1 MPARGRLIAL
11 EGIDGCGK
19 STQANALAGALGA
32 RLTHEPGATPVG
44 GLLRQLLLA
53 PDSPPPSARTE
64 ALLMAADR
72 AEHVTR
78 VLEPALAAGEWVVTD
93 RYSASTIAY
102 QGYGRGLDPVGLSSL
117 VSWAAGGLA
126 ADLSVLVDVS
136 VEVAAARLAA
146 SGGLGADRM
155 EQLGPQFAS
164 RVRQGFLAQAAQDPE
179 HWLVVDG
186 TGDVAALT
194 ARIVA
199 SVRERLGGRAGGA
212 PVSEERP
219 APELFAGVVGQAE
232 AVAALRA
239 AAVNPVHAYLFR
251 GAAGNGGLAAA
262 HGFAAALLCQDGG
275 CGVCATCRAALAGT
289 DPDLHVIRRS
299 GASISIAEIRQVV
312 SLAQRRPLHAARQ
325 VIVLLDVHLAALRAP
340 ALLKTLE
347 EPPGETVFILL
358 TDEVIPELVTVAS
371 RSVEIEFPPVPREV
385 LVRWL
390 TDSGVPSDT
399 AAVVADSSGGNPER
413 ARITV
418 DDPDVAARVALWASV
433 PDELGPSGMTA
444 AGLTRRVLESADR
457 SVEPL
462 RAAHAREI
470 ETLTAAARDMGERGL
485 PGRKEIAEQFQ
496 REERRF
502 RTDAL
507 RAGLGVLAR
516 AYRSKVSAAAAAG
529 TVAVGDEEVRSAV
542 AAVGLITETTE
553 ALPRN
558 PNEALLLQSLFARLA
573 ALAA

>member
-1 MPARGRLIAL
+1 M
-11 EGIDGCGK
+11 
-19 STQANALAGALGA
+19 
-32 RLTHEPGATPVG
+32 
-44 GLLRQLLLA
+44 
-53 PDSPPPSARTE
+53 
-64 ALLMAADR
+64 
-72 AEHVTR
+72 
-78 VLEPALAAGEWVVTD
+78 
-93 RYSASTIAY
+93 
-102 QGYGRGLDPVGLSSL
+102 
-117 VSWAAGGLA
+117 
-126 ADLSVLVDVS
+126 
-136 VEVAAARLAA
+136 
-146 SGGLGADRM
+146 SG
-155 EQLGPQFAS
+155 
-164 RVRQGFLAQAAQDPE
+164 
-179 HWLVVDG
+179 
-186 TGDVAALT
+186 
-194 ARIVA
+194 
-199 SVRERLGGRAGGA
+199 
-212 PVSEERP
+212 ERP
-219 APELFAGVVGQAE
+219 ALELFAGVVGQEA

-239 AAVNPVHAYLFR
+239 AAINPVHAYLFR
-251 GAAGNGGLAAA
+251 GPAGNGGLAAA
-262 HGFAAALLCQDGG
+262 HGFAAALLCPDGG
-275 CGVCATCRAALAGT
+275 CGACATCRAALAGT

-312 SLAQRRPLHAARQ
+312 SLAQRRPLRAARQ

-347 EPPGETVFILL
+347 EPPGDTVFILL

-390 TDSGVPSDT
+390 TDLGVPPDT

-444 AGLTRRVLESADR
+444 AGLTRLVIESADR

-470 ETLTAAARDMGERGL
+470 ETLTAAAREMGERGL
-485 PGRKEIAEQFQ
+485 PGRREIQEQFQ

-516 AYRSKVSAAAAAG
+516 AYRGKVTAAAAGG

-558 PNEALLLQSLFARLA
+558 PNEALLLQSLFVRLA